1 MGYRFLGCPISF
13 CSGFNISLLIEQ
25 PSLLLYNNGNFDP
38 GSYEKKHPLHGFVC
52 MHNFSKTCNVVVMN
66 SKDTDPVYD
75 ASMECFKVMG
85 HPQSI
90 CSDDEGSFNSK
101 KLQNSFKDEGI
112 THKITFTHAN
122 VAEKMI
128 RTLQKMIS
136 DRLQVHTE
144 GAWTIML
151 KPV

>member
-1 MGYRFLGCPISF
+1 MADKNDKLSELYYDIE
-13 CSGFNISLLIEQ
+13 SGFVKDTGT
-25 PSLLLYNNGNFDP
+25 YNK
-38 GSYEKKHPLHGFVC
+38 EHPCVC
-52 MHNFSKTCNVVVMN
+52 IHHFSKTCNVVVMN
-66 SKDTDPVYD
+66 SEDTDPVYD

-90 CSDDEGSFNSK
+90 YSDDESSFNSK
-101 KLQNSFKDEGI
+101 KLQNCFKDEGI
-112 THKITFTHAN
+112 THKITLTHAN

-128 RTLQKMIS
+128 RTLQKIIS

-144 GAWTIML
+144 GAWTITL